1 MFRYRLVDQRVPAM
15 CRSLAAARLSAKLPS
30 GRRRPR
36 ACVGESLAYALERIV
51 GSDAAPVLLRK
62 RVVRQGLGHGR
73 LDQLGSA
80 LTEIVTSSD
89 TLRTSLAHVRL
100 STMPSR

>member
-1 MFRYRLVDQRVPAM
+1 M
-15 CRSLAAARLSAKLPS
+15 
-30 GRRRPR
+30 RR
-36 ACVGESLAYALERIV
+36 
-51 GSDAAPVLLRK
+51 
-62 RVVRQGLGHGR
+62 LGHGR